1 MSSPLYH
8 IVITSDAS
16 AFLHSLRCFK
26 SKQIDAGCQNVSCQC
41 EKGNVALLLLFIL
54 FCQDLGLMVET
65 VECICKIVN
74 ICTDLVWCKL
84 FVDVLHYAS
93 KLRSFQH
100 QSFFALA
107 CSRKDLNIVHA
118 LS

>member
-1 MSSPLYH
+1 MSSPLYR

-26 SKQIDAGCQNVSCQC
+26 SKQIDAGCQNVSCKR

-54 FCQDLGLMVET
+54 FCQDLCLMVET
-65 VECICKIVN
+65 VKCICKILN
-74 ICTDLVWCKL
+74 ICADLVWCKF
-84 FVDVLHYAS
+84 FVYILHHTA

-100 QSFFALA
+100 QSLFALT
-107 CSRKDLNIVHA
+107 CSRKDLDIVHT